1 MTRLIQGIN
10 MKRLATVVAALAAI
24 ALGSGAGARAED
36 GFHLFRGDP
45 RLIAPGVAVGVATTG
60 AYFAMRHSRGGVP
73 HQFTELGA
81 FGLATVGC
89 MSLTPLVSGIVV
101 QRELTRR
108 EVHVMLA
115 NCLVPVIGG
124 WVMDAYFDR
133 HPERDSVPP
142 PKPVKVAHHAKH
154 Y

>member
-1 MTRLIQGIN
+1 
-10 MKRLATVVAALAAI
+10 MKRLAFAVATLAAVTMLM
-24 ALGSGAGARAED
+24 AQGARAEE
-36 GFHLFRGDP
+36 GFHLFRGD
-45 RLIAPGVAVGVATTG
+45 RKLIVPGIAAGLVTTG
-60 AYFAMRHSRGGVP
+60 AYYAVRNHGGGFKRVTP
-73 HQFTELGA
+73 LA
-81 FGLATVGC
+81 AWGLTTVGC
-89 MSLTPLVSGIVV
+89 MALTPLVSGIVV

-115 NCLVPVIGG
+115 SCIVPFIGG

-142 PKPVKVAHHAKH
+142 PVVKVAHHKQ